1 MANLCNLV
9 DAPHINI
16 GNIQI
21 ELTADDGENGGPGD
35 PNGGHTRSLLYRK
48 AVWAY

>member
-1 MANLCNLV
+1 MANICNLV

-21 ELTADDGENGGPGD
+21 ELTTDNAEGGGPGD
-35 PNGGHTRSLLYRK
+35 PNGGHTRSTLCWK
-48 AVWAY
+48 AI